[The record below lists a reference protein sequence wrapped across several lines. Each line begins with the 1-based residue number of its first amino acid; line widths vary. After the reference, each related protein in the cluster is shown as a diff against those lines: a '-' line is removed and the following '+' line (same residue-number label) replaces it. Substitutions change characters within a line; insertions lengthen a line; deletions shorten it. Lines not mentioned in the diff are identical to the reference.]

1 MIEVVI
7 RAYDEVQILLELVI
21 DSTLELTMK
30 YEKRK
35 LELMMKVI
43 LELTTSTRSK
53 SGLTSFGSLCIS
65 EKMEQLFLLS
75 FFFFRL
81 SNMIHKKG
89 SAAIYGLNF
98 LTLIDFFLPF
108 CDKS

>member
-43 LELTTSTRSK
+43 LELTTSTR
-53 SGLTSFGSLCIS
+53 GWP
-65 EKMEQLFLLS
+65 Q
-75 FFFFRL
+75 
-81 SNMIHKKG
+81 
-89 SAAIYGLNF
+89 AITCHNLRRIGQN
-98 LTLIDFFLPF
+98 LPN
-108 CDKS
+108 